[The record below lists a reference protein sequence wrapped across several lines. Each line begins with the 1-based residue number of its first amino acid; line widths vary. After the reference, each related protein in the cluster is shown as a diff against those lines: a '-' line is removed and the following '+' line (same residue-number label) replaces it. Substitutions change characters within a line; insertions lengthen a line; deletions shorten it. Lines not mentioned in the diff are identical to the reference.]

1 VALYGDALV
10 VGSRSPNRE
19 PTIRVAGYTSRSIV
33 SREEG
38 RKGDRRV
45 DILVEGEL
53 VANLG
58 GVEFIEEDGS
68 SF

>member
-1 VALYGDALV
+1 MALYGDALV
-10 VGSRSPNRE
+10 VGSRSPNSE
-19 PTIRVAGYTSRSIV
+19 PTMRVPGYMSSSIV

-38 RKGDRRV
+38 KKGDCRV
-45 DILVEGEL
+45 VILVDGKF

-58 GVEFIEEDGS
+58 GAEGIESDGS

>member
-19 PTIRVAGYTSRSIV
+19 PAMRVAGYMSRSIV
-33 SREEG
+33 SRGEG

-45 DILVEGEL
+45 DILVEGRL
-53 VANLG
+53 VAKLG
-58 GVEFIEEDGS
+58 GVEGIGGDGLS
-68 SF
+68 L